1 MNVHIAPVELSTSI
15 ACHSYKMDGSVPWTY
30 SFDRTVARAVLSL
43 CDLSRE
49 HRMNFDASIRKC
61 TGHWIVTSLLLPSKW
76 HLIVTHLQL
85 GCLDSA

>member
-61 TGHWIVTSLLLPSKW
+61 AGSEMAVNRDTFAARLPRFR
-76 HLIVTHLQL
+76 LISP
-85 GCLDSA
+85 CSAM